1 MLEGHGISSQAI
13 SPDSRR
19 RIPGSGHFISN
30 VGEKVV
36 SRSTLG
42 VLGSVKKI
50 SIFKGAT
57 VGKVEILETIHGRG
71 GRIGDVI
78 LVMAG
83 TQDYFTPVGS
93 RIVLFLE
100 NLHGNQFK
108 AISRIT
114 LNSRLGIR
122 RYQVLKNIIEIERSL
137 KDLFPRA
144 KKLKEYLFRVLA
156 QDHLEIGMI
165 ALRELYHLSERHITV
180 FNRSDYGRLNL
191 VEIQNKHT
199 MARRLR
205 DRLAKRLR
213 RLPDRNKNLYEYHRN
228 RVNSANKV
236 EDRIHFLLQAVKELE
251 DDTIIILVPLL
262 NDAES
267 RIRRWIA
274 YHLGKLGDPVAAQS
288 LMKRIKIEDDI
299 EVKSTILEALGWLRI
314 QSAVELAVE
323 SLEEKKLRKTAI
335 LTLARIKTRE
345 AETALIGFKARI
357 IGSNNPEDRES
368 IEFINYVFSDKF
380 TKQEERLKNIRK

>member
-1 MLEGHGISSQAI
+1 
-13 SPDSRR
+13 
-19 RIPGSGHFISN
+19 
-30 VGEKVV
+30 
-36 SRSTLG
+36 
-42 VLGSVKKI
+42 
-50 SIFKGAT
+50 
-57 VGKVEILETIHGRG
+57 
-71 GRIGDVI
+71 
-78 LVMAG
+78 
-83 TQDYFTPVGS
+83 
-93 RIVLFLE
+93 
-100 NLHGNQFK
+100 
-108 AISRIT
+108 
-114 LNSRLGIR
+114 
-122 RYQVLKNIIEIERSL
+122 
-137 KDLFPRA
+137 
-144 KKLKEYLFRVLA
+144 
-156 QDHLEIGMI
+156 
-165 ALRELYHLSERHITV
+165 
-180 FNRSDYGRLNL
+180 
-191 VEIQNKHT
+191 
-199 MARRLR
+199 
-205 DRLAKRLR
+205 
-213 RLPDRNKNLYEYHRN
+213 
-228 RVNSANKV
+228 
-236 EDRIHFLLQAVKELE
+236 VKELE